1 VRIPVLDRL
10 SFAGQFVVLS
20 LAILTIGMLTIGL
33 WVQSAI
39 EQVVIN
45 RTAGVTALYVDS
57 FVSPLVQE
65 LPGRGELSATERAD
79 LDRLITRTPLGSQVV
94 SFKIWSRGGEILY
107 SPNPEL
113 VGRTFEMSDELQ
125 QAFAGEVVSEVSD
138 LTDPENEYERANWET
153 LIETYAPIRSEG
165 SGAVFAVSEFY
176 QLPDS
181 LQAEV
186 RSAQVRSWAIVSIA
200 TVVMYLLL
208 VGMVRRATLS

>member
-1 VRIPVLDRL
+1 MRIPVLDRL

-94 SFKIWSRGGEILY
+94 SFKIWSRGG
-107 SPNPEL
+107 
-113 VGRTFEMSDELQ
+113 
-125 QAFAGEVVSEVSD
+125 
-138 LTDPENEYERANWET
+138 
-153 LIETYAPIRSEG
+153 
-165 SGAVFAVSEFY
+165 
-176 QLPDS
+176 
-181 LQAEV
+181 
-186 RSAQVRSWAIVSIA
+186 
-200 TVVMYLLL
+200 
-208 VGMVRRATLS
+208 